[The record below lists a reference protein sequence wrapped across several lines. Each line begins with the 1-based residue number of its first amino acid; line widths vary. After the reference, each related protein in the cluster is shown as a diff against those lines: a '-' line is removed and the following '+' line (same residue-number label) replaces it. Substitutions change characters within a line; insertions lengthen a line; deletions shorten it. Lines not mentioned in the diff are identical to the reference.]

1 MCRDAAHGG
10 RRCDRSVPLPGSPAS
25 AAERSVTRAEAVAE
39 QASAAFADESA
50 AALDRLFT
58 AVKQATTPAERTAA
72 VRSFLDGLA
81 GAWHGVVR
89 AIARAHERRSEAVD
103 ARWRDRL
110 SRELSEVQGA
120 RRAQELAAANRITAA
135 ERVLAAEELLS
146 RVPWDDEL
154 WRACQ
159 EADLEVL
166 ASELD
171 VERMRLRTLEA
182 RQARRPDP
190 RVSSEIRRGAA
201 RIECWSIT
209 LSGQRTH
216 LAATPRTRAE
226 AAHRCAAARAD
237 VEAARAAMRALS
249 GMPAIGL
256 TDDEHYLANPELV
269 LAVEHSRRHPEERLG
284 RPVRP

>member
-1 MCRDAAHGG
+1 
-10 RRCDRSVPLPGSPAS
+10 
-25 AAERSVTRAEAVAE
+25 VTRAERVAE
-39 QASAAFADESA
+39 GARAAFADEVD

-58 AVKQATTPAERTAA
+58 RVTEATTPAERTDS
-72 VRSFLDGLA
+72 VRTFLDALA
-81 GAWHGVVR
+81 GAWHAVVR
-89 AIARAHERRSEAVD
+89 AIERAHERRIASLD

-110 SRELSEVQGA
+110 GRELSAVQAA
-120 RRAQELAAANRITAA
+120 RRKQELVAADRLRAA
-135 ERVLAAEELLS
+135 ELVLVEVELLS
-146 RVPWDDEL
+146 RVDWDDEL
-154 WRACQ
+154 WRACR
-159 EADLEVL
+159 EADLETL

-171 VERMRLRTLEA
+171 AERVRLARLQA
-182 RQARRPDP
+182 RQSRRPDP

-216 LAATPRTRAE
+216 LAATPRTRTE

-249 GMPAIGL
+249 GTPAIGL